1 MDLSIPFM
9 LARPKQEDGNT
20 TKPTLKW
27 INMYGSR
34 TGNDNSAGE
43 EMNKDPKIASSWKG
57 RILIEYFVEESE
69 FPLSKIIQ
77 IND

>member
-9 LARPKQEDGNT
+9 LARPKQEDGTT

-34 TGNDNSAGE
+34 TGNNNSAGE
-43 EMNKDPKIASSWKG
+43 EMNKDP
-57 RILIEYFVEESE
+57 
-69 FPLSKIIQ
+69 
-77 IND
+77 